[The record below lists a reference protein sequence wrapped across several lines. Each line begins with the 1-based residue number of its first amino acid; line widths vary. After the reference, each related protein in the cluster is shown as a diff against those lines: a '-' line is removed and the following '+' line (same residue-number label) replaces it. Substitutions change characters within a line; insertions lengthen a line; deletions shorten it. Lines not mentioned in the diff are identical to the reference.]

1 MSKPITPFDIIQQLS
16 SSREY
21 NYGPEEDTAYAPF
34 LTNRGFSN
42 FYDTIMFANEMNT
55 MAVSKTP
62 KKWQFDFYHFAIH
75 PKKKRFASWA
85 KPRQDVRTKIISDA
99 YKCSKQV
106 ADQYNQL
113 LSEEDITELEA
124 RMFKGGR

>member
-1 MSKPITPFDIIQQLS
+1 MTKPITPFEIIQQLS

-21 NYGPEEDTAYAPF
+21 KYGPEEEGAYAPF

-42 FYDTIMFANEMNT
+42 FYDCIMFANEMNT

-62 KKWQFDFYHFAIH
+62 KKWQFDFYHHAIH
-75 PKKKRFASWA
+75 PKKKRFSAWA
-85 KPRQDVRTKIISDA
+85 KPKQDTRTKIISEA
-99 YKCSKQV
+99 YKCSTAV

-113 LSEEDITELEA
+113 LSDEDIAELEA